1 MQMASYIR
9 VSTLEEALQ
18 ACKAANGPV
27 LYFAGGTDILVKAR
41 EAECYADRHV
51 IDIYGVEELRGVS
64 DEGSQLKIGALTTH
78 TQIAENPLIRQYAR
92 ILSLASAT
100 VGSLQIRNHATI
112 GGNIGNASPAA
123 DTLSALAVL
132 GARVEIRRDDE
143 TRVLPLYDVILKP
156 YRTSLENGDLITAV
170 YVNKLP
176 EGCVSDFYKLGRRR
190 ALAISRMTIATLL
203 KVDEDGVVEYFD
215 MTLGA
220 TFPRPQ
226 RFDDIPGLLIGKK
239 PTEADIAAAAKAMAD
254 KIPEIAGIRHST
266 KYKQPVAEKLAE
278 RVLRRLL
285 LGED

>member
-64 DEGSQLKIGALTTH
+64 DEDSQLKIGALTTH

-123 DTLSALAVL
+123 DSFAALTLLDAE
-132 GARVEIRRDDE
+132 VEINRLGEVRRE
-143 TRVLPLYDVILKP
+143 KIGEVIARP
-156 YRTSLENGDLITAV
+156 YRTTLSDRDVITRV
-170 YVNKLP
+170 IVKKLP
-176 EGCVSDFYKLGRRR
+176 AGTVSDFYKLGRRR
-190 ALAISRMTIATLL
+190 ALAISRMTIGTVLRTDA
-203 KVDEDGVVEYFD
+203 DGVVQDFR
-215 MTLGA
+215 MTMGA
-220 TFPRPQ
+220 TFPRPMM
-226 RFDDIPGLLIGKK
+226 FPEINAMLIGKK
-239 PTEADIAAAAKAMAD
+239 PDDADIKAVAKALSD
-254 KIPEIAGIRHST
+254 KIPEIAGIRAST
-266 KYKQPVAEKLAE
+266 TYKQPVCLNMCE
-278 RVLRRLL
+278 RILHQL
-285 LGED
+285 LGGNN

>member
-78 TQIAENPLIRQYAR
+78 TQIAENPLIRQHAR

-123 DTLSALAVL
+123 DSFAALTLLDAE
-132 GARVEIRRDDE
+132 VEINRLGEVRRE
-143 TRVLPLYDVILKP
+143 KIGEVIARP
-156 YRTSLENGDLITAV
+156 YRTTLSDRDVITRV
-170 YVNKLP
+170 IVKKLP
-176 EGCVSDFYKLGRRR
+176 AGTVSDFYKLGRRR
-190 ALAISRMTIATLL
+190 ALAISRMTIGTVLRTDA
-203 KVDEDGVVEYFD
+203 DGVVQDFR
-215 MTLGA
+215 MTMGA
-220 TFPRPQ
+220 TFPRPMM
-226 RFDDIPGLLIGKK
+226 FPEINAMLIGKK
-239 PTEADIAAAAKAMAD
+239 PDDADIKTVAKALSD
-254 KIPEIAGIRHST
+254 KIPEIAGIRAST
-266 KYKQPVAEKLAE
+266 TYKQPVCLNMCE
-278 RVLRRLL
+278 RILHQL
-285 LGED
+285 LGGNN